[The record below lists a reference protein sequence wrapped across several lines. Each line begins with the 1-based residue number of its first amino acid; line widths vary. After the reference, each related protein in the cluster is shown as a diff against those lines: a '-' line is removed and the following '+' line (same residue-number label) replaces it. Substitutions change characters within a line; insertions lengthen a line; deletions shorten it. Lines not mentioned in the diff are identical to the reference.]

1 MLKWNNRKGRRIEKM
16 SNIEVLKNEKIKKKR
31 GFTLKKLFTAV
42 FIVFLIFLILKLTN
56 IINWSW
62 IWVLSPL
69 WIGVLFAIFFTSFA
83 VLVWMFL
90 YKMMTGKNPFR

>member
-1 MLKWNNRKGRRIEKM
+1 MINT
-16 SNIEVLKNEKIKKKR
+16 EVTKNEKKKR
-31 GFTLKKLFTAV
+31 GFTLKKWFAAV
-42 FIVFLIFLILKLTN
+42 LIVFLIFLILKITRK
-56 IINWSW
+56 INWPW

-69 WIGVLFAIFFTSFA
+69 WIGVFFAIFFTSFA

>member
-1 MLKWNNRKGRRIEKM
+1 MNNT
-16 SNIEVLKNEKIKKKR
+16 EVPKNEKKKR
-31 GFTLKKLFTAV
+31 RFPLKKWFTVVSIV
-42 FIVFLIFLILKLTN
+42 FIIFLILKLTN
-56 IINWSW
+56 KINWPW